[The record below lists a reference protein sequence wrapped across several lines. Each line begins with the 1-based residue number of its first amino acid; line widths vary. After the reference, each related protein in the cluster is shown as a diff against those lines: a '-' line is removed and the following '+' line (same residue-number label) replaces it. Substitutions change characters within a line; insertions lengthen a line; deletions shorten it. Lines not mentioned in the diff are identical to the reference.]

1 MVKSQPSSRCI
12 LDANCYE
19 NPLPF
24 HCSSKLPSHASPLH
38 NPSNQSPNYSLRPA
52 IELGGIFSPF
62 RTGAFRKKGGEK
74 KLTSFA
80 RKVSVGARLFRNRV
94 GDLNN
99 LAASRTPL
107 RFPTPVMLSFEPL
120 PSSRVNNLSPI
131 FPTLFLAYIIIWS
144 RIDTIFRNNFSK
156 QTD

>member
-1 MVKSQPSSRCI
+1 MYIR
-12 LDANCYE
+12 CYE
-19 NPLPF
+19 
-24 HCSSKLPSHASPLH
+24 KLPSHASPLH

-52 IELGGIFSPF
+52 IELIFSPF
-62 RTGAFRKKGGEK
+62 RTFRKKGGEK

-131 FPTLFLAYIIIWS
+131 FPTRKTSLFLAYIIIWS

-156 QTD
+156 RTD

>member
-1 MVKSQPSSRCI
+1 MLIAMRTLSPSIVPPLSRFPSSQSI
-12 LDANCYE
+12 Q
-19 NPLPF
+19 
-24 HCSSKLPSHASPLH
+24 SISKLLASPC
-38 NPSNQSPNYSLRPA
+38 NRRD
-52 IELGGIFSPF
+52 IFTIS
-62 RTGAFRKKGGEK
+62 TGAFRKKGGEK